1 MKLESLSRFFLGLVL
16 LISCAIY
23 SLRSVSAQ
31 TTSSSVLV
39 FPTVLLTNCAI
50 PAEVTWTASGY
61 IALCNTTTG
70 LAYAVS
76 PSTTFTP
83 VGGGGVS
90 VTGAAPIVVTGGVVS
105 CPSCA
110 TSPSG
115 TGGPIKI
122 STTVTAVS
130 TAQ

>member
-1 MKLESLSRFFLGLVL
+1 MTTQTTRLESLSRIFLGLVL
-16 LISCAIY
+16 LIACAVY
-23 SLRSVSAQ
+23 SLRSVHAQ
-31 TTSSSVLV
+31 ATSSSVLV
-39 FPTVLLTNCAI
+39 FPVVALSACAV
-50 PAEVTWTASGY
+50 PSEVTWTGAGY

-70 LAYAVS
+70 IAQAIS
-76 PSTTFTP
+76 PSTTFTL

-122 STTVTAVS
+122 TA